1 MQKKARENKMDKKQ
15 FEKYSFLC
23 RQIDKLS
30 LPVMDTVQG
39 SSPEPPYGLHTIRV
53 SGSQDSEKLRCYKE
67 EKKEIDTWIA
77 SFPEEDQEL
86 LKAVAKYGTHWDI
99 IRREI
104 GSWKSPDAVRKRYE
118 RIFKR

>member
-1 MQKKARENKMDKKQ
+1 MEKKQ
-15 FEKYSFLC
+15 FERYPFLC

-30 LPVMDTVQG
+30 RPVMDTVLG

-53 SGSQDSEKLRCYKE
+53 TGAADSEKLRRYKE

-86 LKAVAKYGTHWDI
+86 LKAVAKYGTRWDVV
-99 IRREI
+99 RREI
-104 GSWKSPDAVRKRYE
+104 GTWKSPDAVRKRYE
-118 RIFKR
+118 RIFKK

>member
-1 MQKKARENKMDKKQ
+1 MDKKQ

-30 LPVMDTVQG
+30 RPVMDTVLG

-53 SGSQDSEKLRCYKE
+53 TGAADSEKLRKYKE
-67 EKKEIDTWIA
+67 EKKEIDTWIS

-86 LKAVAKYGTHWDI
+86 LRAVAKYGTRWDVV
-99 IRREI
+99 RREI
-104 GSWKSPDAVRKRYE
+104 GSWKSADAVRKRFE
-118 RIFKR
+118 RFFK

>member
-1 MQKKARENKMDKKQ
+1 MEKNQ
-15 FEKYSFLC
+15 FERYLFLV

-30 LPVMDTVQG
+30 RPVVDTVQG

-53 SGSQDSEKLRCYKE
+53 TGAADSEKLRRYKE
-67 EKKEIDTWIA
+67 EKEEIDTWIA

-86 LKAVAKYGTHWDI
+86 LKAVAKYGTRWNV

-104 GSWKSPDAVRKRYE
+104 GSWKSAEAVRKRYE
-118 RIFKR
+118 RIFKK

>member
-1 MQKKARENKMDKKQ
+1 MEKKQ
-15 FEKYSFLC
+15 FERYPFLC

-30 LPVMDTVQG
+30 RPVMDTVLG

-53 SGSQDSEKLRCYKE
+53 TGVANSENLGKYKE
-67 EKKEIDTWIA
+67 EKEEIDTWIA

-86 LKAVAKYGTHWDI
+86 LKAVAKYGTRWNV

-104 GSWKSPDAVRKRYE
+104 GSWKSAEAVRKRYE
-118 RIFKR
+118 RIFKK